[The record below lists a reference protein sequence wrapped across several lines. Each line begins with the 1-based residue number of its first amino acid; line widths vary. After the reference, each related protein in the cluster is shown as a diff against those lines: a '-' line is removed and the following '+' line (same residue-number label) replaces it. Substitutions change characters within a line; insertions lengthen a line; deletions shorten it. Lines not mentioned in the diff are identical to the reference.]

1 MIGILREKPGGCAF
15 FLKCGL
21 KYAEEIDSEKRRKNN
36 KNVLTN
42 TKCADTIYEQNK
54 EG

>member
-1 MIGILREKPGGCAF
+1 VKNGGTCYWLDVFEKREK
-15 FLKCGL
+15 
-21 KYAEEIDSEKRRKNN
+21 RN

-42 TKCADTIYEQNK
+42 SSRADTIYEQNK

>member
-1 MIGILREKPGGCAF
+1 MISFCVAVSKKE
-15 FLKCGL
+15 
-21 KYAEEIDSEKRRKNN
+21 EKRN

-42 TKCADTIYEQNK
+42 SGCADTIYEQNK